1 MNEAMLNTAI
11 PNIADMTPANVSF
24 NGSLTGKDRAE
35 LKKAAQEFE
44 AVFIRQLLKV
54 MRETIEESSSEGS
67 GLGKGVYTE
76 LFDQEIA
83 ISMSQ
88 RGALGIGDIIYR
100 SLVENEAK
108 ENPVGQEIDQESAGD
123 VRNVNVG
130 NAGIR
135 NADTLKNSDVASS
148 SISHSHA
155 HETAP
160 TDHHDHSDHAEPE
173 DSHEI
178 SGQMKPADITDM
190 LLPVNA
196 PISSNY
202 GMRKDPFTGRI
213 RFHKG
218 VDIAAPS
225 GTPVVAALPGK
236 VISVG
241 HEGGYGKTVLVEHDN
256 GLRTRYGHLASINVR
271 VGDMVTSEDTLGTV
285 GNTGRA
291 TGAHLHFEVTRMGQ
305 PINPLLSSK

>member
-1 MNEAMLNTAI
+1 MNETMLNTAI
-11 PNIADMTPANVSF
+11 PHVADMAPTHVS
-24 NGSLTGKDRAE
+24 LAGKDRAE

-83 ISMSQ
+83 LNMSQ

-108 ENPVGQEIDQESAGD
+108 ENSGDREVVQESMGD
-123 VRNVNVG
+123 VRKG
-130 NAGIR
+130 E
-135 NADTLKNSDVASS
+135 TLKNSAAASS
-148 SISHSHA
+148 SISHSHD

-160 TDHHDHSDHAEPE
+160 INRA

-178 SGQMKPADITDM
+178 SGRMEPTDM
-190 LLPVNA
+190 TDMMLPVHA

-202 GMRKDPFTGRI
+202 GMRKDPFTGKM

-218 VDIAAPS
+218 VDIAAPA

-236 VISVG
+236 VISAG

-271 VGDMVTSEDTLGTV
+271 VGDSVTSEDTLGTV
-285 GNTGRA
+285 GSTGRS

-305 PINPLLSSK
+305 PVNPLLSSK

>member
-11 PNIADMTPANVSF
+11 PHIADMTPANV
-24 NGSLTGKDRAE
+24 SLTGKDRAE

-83 ISMSQ
+83 LSMSQ

-108 ENPVGQEIDQESAGD
+108 ENPVGQEIGQELVGD
-123 VRNVNVG
+123 IRNVN
-130 NAGIR
+130 IR
-135 NADTLKNSDVASS
+135 KTDALKNSDAASS
-148 SISHSHA
+148 SISHLHD

-160 TDHHDHSDHAEPE
+160 TDHHDHGDHAEPE

-178 SGQMKPADITDM
+178 SGQMKTADITDM

-202 GMRKDPFTGRI
+202 GMRKDPFTGKT

-218 VDIAAPS
+218 VDIAAPA

-236 VISVG
+236 VISTG

-271 VGDMVTSEDTLGTV
+271 VGDKVTSEDTLGTV
-285 GNTGRA
+285 GSTGRA

-305 PINPLLSSK
+305 PVNPLLSSK